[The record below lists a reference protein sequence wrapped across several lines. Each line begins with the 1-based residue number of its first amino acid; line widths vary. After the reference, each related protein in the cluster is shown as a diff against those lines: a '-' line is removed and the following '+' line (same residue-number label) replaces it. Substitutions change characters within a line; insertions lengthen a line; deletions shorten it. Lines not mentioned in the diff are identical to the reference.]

1 MDARL
6 RDLAIGNDLCCGGYN
21 YIQEIGQNKGKMYCC
36 GNYTPE
42 EWNAIKADRKLAWIK
57 AEGDRIRWA
66 IKIIPLMWEQKFTN
80 TKHYSRSSYGMKHD
94 VEHAFRDYAKGRV
107 DLHKCYLSNGEL
119 LLACLYLGWS
129 PYTKDGPNGYFRV
142 KSKFKGLEN
151 KGGKQKAI
159 AEENLSR
166 LRITLRTLSLKEE
179 LVAYTFH
186 PDRVVR
192 LGGPDWLECV

>member
-6 RDLAIGNDLCCGGYN
+6 RDLAVGNELTCGGYN
-21 YIQEIGQNKGKMYCC
+21 FVQELGRNKGKMWD
-36 GNYTPE
+36 GETPE
-42 EWNAIKADRKLAWIK
+42 EWKAMSAEKKTSWWVKADRIK
-57 AEGDRIRWA
+57 WA

-80 TKHYSRSSYGMKHD
+80 TKYYSRSSYGMKHE
-94 VEHAFRDYAKGRV
+94 VEDAFKDYARCRT
-107 DLHKCYLSNGEL
+107 DLHHCYLSNGEL

-166 LRITLRTLSLKEE
+166 LRITLRTLSIKEE

-192 LGGPDWLECV
+192 LGGADWLECV